1 MLLAEQDGHL
11 EGSKG
16 MSKPKKKPSSAS
28 TNQHFETRQRILPL
42 KTGEYFMNKA
52 QEVGARTTLELY
64 QKAATLD
71 MGAPF
76 RVEDGSIRVH
86 ARRAKSKEDKVN
98 SRWVTQNLGRGSL

>member
-1 MLLAEQDGHL
+1 MPRSSRGRAAVGERRLRSFVLLL
-11 EGSKG
+11 
-16 MSKPKKKPSSAS
+16 
-28 TNQHFETRQRILPL
+28 NQHFETRQRILPL